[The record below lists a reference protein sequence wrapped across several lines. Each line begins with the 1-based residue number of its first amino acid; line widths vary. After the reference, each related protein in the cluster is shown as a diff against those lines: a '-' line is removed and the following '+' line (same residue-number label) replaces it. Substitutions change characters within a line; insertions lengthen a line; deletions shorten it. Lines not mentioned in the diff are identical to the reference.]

1 MLLQDLRHAARHLVK
16 SPGFAATAV
25 LTLGL
30 GIGAATAIFS
40 IVEAVLLRPLPFHDP
55 NRLVLVAD
63 NLEGVSLTP
72 NGEAVTA
79 PDVRAYMRDT
89 HVFESMGALNNTT
102 YELSGAGEPAQING
116 SRLTG
121 GAFPTLGVAPLLGRV
136 FTQQED
142 DQGEQVAV
150 LSYSLW
156 QSRFH
161 GDTGVLG
168 TKVLLDRKPY
178 AVIGVMPRTFEFPLL
193 PGRLNQSQLW
203 VPMSFTPQEI
213 SNGDGNWDFQI
224 VARLKR
230 GISLPQAQADAEQV
244 AQEIMRNYPPF
255 MARLHISGVVRPLQE
270 DAVAQARPLV
280 HVLFLAVLVVLLI
293 ACANL
298 AGLLLVRA
306 IRRRREI
313 AVRLAL
319 GASMATLLRQAIVES
334 LLLSVSG
341 GLLGLIIA
349 SATLRVCLALMPET
363 LPMVNGIGLDWPVV
377 AFALLLAGA
386 TGILCGLAPAFAAV
400 RTDLN
405 DGLKEG
411 GRTGSSGGRHA
422 RLRSALVV
430 AEIAVALVLLAAS
443 GLLLRSF
450 QKMRAVDPGFRPQR
464 AIVASYALPRQKY
477 SSQSAVDEFNHE
489 LLRRLRELPGAD
501 FAGLTSLVPMSG
513 QGNQSAFIV
522 DGYVPP
528 KGANISLATISLVV
542 GDYCRAMGIP
552 LLRGRALTET
562 DKAGAQ
568 LVILVNR
575 KLAEHYWP
583 GQDPIGKRLRVGT
596 PEMQSPW
603 LTIVGEVANV
613 KQDAADVETEEQYY
627 QPVEQYEASLGQV
640 GSAASINGN
649 TGYVV
654 LRSSL
659 PPEQMENALRATVQS
674 LDPQLALA
682 QIQTMEQAVSNTEAP
697 RRFNTAVITAFAVG
711 AVLLAVVGIY
721 SVIAFSVAQ
730 RTQEMAIRMALGSP
744 RVGIIGIIL
753 RSGMRLG
760 AIGCGLGLLGA
771 ISASQLLRSLLFQV
785 SAFDPLVL
793 TLAAIAVLLLAAGAS
808 ALPARRAASI
818 DPMRALRM
826 D

>member
-1 MLLQDLRHAARHLVK
+1 
-16 SPGFAATAV
+16 
-25 LTLGL
+25 
-30 GIGAATAIFS
+30 
-40 IVEAVLLRPLPFHDP
+40 
-55 NRLVLVAD
+55 
-63 NLEGVSLTP
+63 
-72 NGEAVTA
+72 
-79 PDVRAYMRDT
+79 
-89 HVFESMGALNNTT
+89 
-102 YELSGAGEPAQING
+102 
-116 SRLTG
+116 
-121 GAFPTLGVAPLLGRV
+121 
-136 FTQQED
+136 
-142 DQGEQVAV
+142 
-150 LSYSLW
+150 
-156 QSRFH
+156 
-161 GDTGVLG
+161 
-168 TKVLLDRKPY
+168 
-178 AVIGVMPRTFEFPLL
+178 
-193 PGRLNQSQLW
+193 
-203 VPMSFTPQEI
+203 
-213 SNGDGNWDFQI
+213 
-224 VARLKR
+224 
-230 GISLPQAQADAEQV
+230 
-244 AQEIMRNYPPF
+244 
-255 MARLHISGVVRPLQE
+255 
-270 DAVAQARPLV
+270 
-280 HVLFLAVLVVLLI
+280 
-293 ACANL
+293 
-298 AGLLLVRA
+298 
-306 IRRRREI
+306 
-313 AVRLAL
+313 
-319 GASMATLLRQAIVES
+319 
-334 LLLSVSG
+334 
-341 GLLGLIIA
+341 
-349 SATLRVCLALMPET
+349 
-363 LPMVNGIGLDWPVV
+363 
-377 AFALLLAGA
+377 
-386 TGILCGLAPAFAAV
+386 
-400 RTDLN
+400 
-405 DGLKEG
+405 
-411 GRTGSSGGRHA
+411 
-422 RLRSALVV
+422 
-430 AEIAVALVLLAAS
+430 
-443 GLLLRSF
+443 
-450 QKMRAVDPGFRPQR
+450 
-464 AIVASYALPRQKY
+464 
-477 SSQSAVDEFNHE
+477 
-489 LLRRLRELPGAD
+489 
-501 FAGLTSLVPMSG
+501 
-513 QGNQSAFIV
+513 
-522 DGYVPP
+522 
-528 KGANISLATISLVV
+528 
-542 GDYCRAMGIP
+542 MGIP